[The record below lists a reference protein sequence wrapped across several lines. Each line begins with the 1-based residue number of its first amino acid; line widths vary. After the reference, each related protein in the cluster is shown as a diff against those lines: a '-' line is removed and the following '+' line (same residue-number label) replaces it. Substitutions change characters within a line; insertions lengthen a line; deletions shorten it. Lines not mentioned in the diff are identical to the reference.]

1 MSRIKNIKKCTDT
14 RFLNFYEL
22 SAERRDGAV
31 YPYYM
36 SSRAKDSQDLKINTR
51 INTPDGVIIYSLY
64 GEKQDRVVLVRQY
77 RYPID
82 DYIYEF
88 PAGLVETGE
97 DMQNAAVREM
107 YEETGLNFT
116 PLTVP
121 QEYHKPFFTT
131 IGMTDESC
139 GTVFGYASGTPTN
152 HHQEAS
158 EDIEIVL
165 ADREECKRILKEEHV
180 AIKCAY
186 MLMHFIH
193 DTEDP
198 FGFLKL

>member
-1 MSRIKNIKKCTDT
+1 MSRIKDIKKCTNT

-22 SAERRDGAV
+22 SAERRNGAV

-36 SSRAKDSQDLKINTR
+36 SSRAKDTKDLKINTKV
-51 INTPDGVIIYSLY
+51 NNPDSVCIYSLY
-64 GEKQDRVVLVRQY
+64 GENRDKIVLVKQY

-88 PAGLVETGE
+88 PAGLVEVGE
-97 DMQNAAVREM
+97 DMQDAAVREM
-107 YEETGLNFT
+107 YEETGLTLT

-121 QEYHKPFFTT
+121 CGYNKPCFTT

-139 GTVFGYASGTPTN
+139 GTVYGYALGIPTN
-152 HHQEAS
+152 SHQEAS

-165 ADREECKRILKEEHV
+165 ADREECKRILKEEHI

-198 FGFLKL
+198 FGFLNL